1 MPSTEH
7 PADKHLS
14 IHTQTG
20 ELRPCGK
27 TKKTKQA
34 IRSSSED
41 QLDADAN
48 VCSRVCPA
56 FGRVAALAEETANGG
71 SGMSE
76 KNEKTGKRKPL
87 STRAYEPGRRRVYQQ
102 VTLTVEE
109 QQQLRERAAQLGV
122 TVPRLMVES
131 ALAGTQTLTERA
143 DIRLR
148 LDQLVQLL
156 ANIANNVNQVAHQ
169 ANIERRAVRR
179 GWFEQNVDG
188 IGELRGVIEGVLRE
202 IR

>member
-1 MPSTEH
+1 
-7 PADKHLS
+7 
-14 IHTQTG
+14 
-20 ELRPCGK
+20 
-27 TKKTKQA
+27 
-34 IRSSSED
+34 
-41 QLDADAN
+41 
-48 VCSRVCPA
+48 
-56 FGRVAALAEETANGG
+56 
-71 SGMSE
+71 MSE
-76 KNEKTGKRKPL
+76 KSEKIGKRKPL

-109 QQQLRERAAQLGV
+109 QQRLRERAAQLGV

-131 ALAGTQTLTERA
+131 ALSGTQTLTERA

-148 LDQLVQLL
+148 LDQVVQLL

-179 GWFEQNVDG
+179 EWFEQNVEG
-188 IGELRGVIEGVLRE
+188 IQELRGEIEGVLRE

>member
-1 MPSTEH
+1 
-7 PADKHLS
+7 
-14 IHTQTG
+14 
-20 ELRPCGK
+20 
-27 TKKTKQA
+27 
-34 IRSSSED
+34 
-41 QLDADAN
+41 
-48 VCSRVCPA
+48 
-56 FGRVAALAEETANGG
+56 
-71 SGMSE
+71 MSE

-169 ANIERRAVRR
+169 ANIEGRAVRR
-179 GWFEQNVDG
+179 EWFEENVEG
-188 IGELRGVIEGVLRE
+188 IQDLRGKIEDLLRE